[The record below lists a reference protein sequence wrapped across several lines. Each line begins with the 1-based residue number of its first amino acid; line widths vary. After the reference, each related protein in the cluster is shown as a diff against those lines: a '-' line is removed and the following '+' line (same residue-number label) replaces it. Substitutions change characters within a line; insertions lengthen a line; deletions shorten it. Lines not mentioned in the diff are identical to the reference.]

1 MRDFTPP
8 STDNLYRF
16 HSVPTFT
23 RDTIRR
29 LPGNVSELSQ
39 LAARDY
45 EDILQVCDPRH
56 SSMTPSLIDHECSIP
71 AFDGLF
77 YEEDNRSISEL
88 LFLLST
94 WHACAKLRLHTDT
107 TLEMFETVAKALCR
121 ALRHFAA
128 VTCPRYT
135 TKELPREV
143 NARIKR
149 QQAQA
154 SRDARANKS
163 TSNSVKVKRF
173 NMSTYKIHCIP
184 DYPDAIRK
192 YGTTDSYST
201 QTVGFVC
208 LLIGPIVLTATE

>member
-1 MRDFTPP
+1 
-8 STDNLYRF
+8 
-16 HSVPTFT
+16 VPTFA

-45 EDILQVCDPRH
+45 EDILQVCNSRH
-56 SSMTPSLIDHECSIP
+56 SSTDLSLIDLECSIP
-71 AFDGLF
+71 AFEGLF

-94 WHACAKLRLHTDT
+94 WHAYAKLRLHTDT
-107 TLEMFETVAKALCR
+107 TLEMLETVAKALCQ
-121 ALRHFAA
+121 ALRHFAV
-128 VTCPRYT
+128 VTCPQYT

-154 SRDARANKS
+154 TRGARANKS

-201 QTVGFVC
+201 QTVG
-208 LLIGPIVLTATE
+208 LIHPAIEPIVLTATERACTPPFQNVV

>member
-1 MRDFTPP
+1 MLGYTTPGTK
-8 STDNLYRF
+8 SLYRF
-16 HSVPTFT
+16 HSVPTFA

-39 LAARDY
+39 LVARDY
-45 EDILQVCDPRH
+45 EDILQVCDPRPG
-56 SSMTPSLIDHECSIP
+56 STNPSLTERECSIP

-94 WHACAKLRLHTDT
+94 WHAYAKLRLHTDT
-107 TLEMFETVAKALCR
+107 TLGMLETVAKALCQ
-121 ALRHFAA
+121 ALRQFAT
-128 VTCPRYT
+128 VTCPRYA

-143 NARIKR
+143 NARLKR
-149 QQAQA
+149 QQAHA
-154 SRDARANKS
+154 TRGERANKT
-163 TSNSVKVKRF
+163 TSNTVKVKRF
-173 NMSTYKIHCIP
+173 NLSTYKIHCIP

-201 QTVGFVC
+201 QTVGIVC
-208 LLIGPIVLTATE
+208 LSTDQQL

>member
-1 MRDFTPP
+1 M
-8 STDNLYRF
+8 
-16 HSVPTFT
+16 
-23 RDTIRR
+23 
-29 LPGNVSELSQ
+29 
-39 LAARDY
+39 
-45 EDILQVCDPRH
+45 
-56 SSMTPSLIDHECSIP
+56 IDHECSIP

-94 WHACAKLRLHTDT
+94 WHAYAKLRLHTDT
-107 TLEMFETVAKALCR
+107 TLEMLETVTKALCQ

-143 NARIKR
+143 NARIKC

-154 SRDARANKS
+154 MCGAKANKP
-163 TSNSVKVKRF
+163 TGNSVKVKRF

-208 LLIGPIVLTATE
+208 LSIEPIVLTVTERARTPPFQDVV